1 MPRSFRSACA
11 LASLAV
17 VLLAL
22 VTGCGTTERT
32 TRSTGALALDV
43 RLADAPVGALA
54 AGATAASL
62 EADSIV
68 VWVFE
73 PLGQERMP
81 AVSVPPL
88 ARRSFALAP
97 GARSAAL
104 ALEVPPRPH
113 YRVVVGLWGTRTY
126 ATASARTGQGLQ
138 FLGWT
143 DATDAQVTAGPVA
156 LVIGDV
162 VPQPTVQRDLQG
174 ADVVSWRN
182 APGGG
187 PRWFVASS
195 HATQAIETTLD
206 TMRFDPQS
214 AGFGGPYRV
223 ASGLADVLPTEL
235 VGAGLVSAY
244 SAPGTVP
251 LDVNQGMYGRWVGTY
266 VDQVAQGGGSIE
278 VTFGPGRGI
287 ELFVDGVRSK
297 ASVLLQRDPSVMFV
311 GTDDVQYFWVRGER
325 TGDEMSGTFGI
336 LADSTGSGRGSW
348 TAFRNRQIRPAGVRP

>member
-43 RLADAPVGALA
+43 RLADAPARSAVAPPV
-54 AGATAASL
+54 TASL

-73 PLGQERMP
+73 PLLQERMP
-81 AVSVPPL
+81 AVSAIPL
-88 ARRSFALAP
+88 ARRSFPLAP
-97 GARSAAL
+97 GARSATL
-104 ALEVPPRPH
+104 ALDVPPRPT
-113 YRVVVGLWGTRTY
+113 YRIVVALWGTRSFGG
-126 ATASARTGQGLQ
+126 ATARTEQGMQ
-138 FLGWT
+138 YLGWA
-143 DATDAQVTAGPVA
+143 DASDAEVAAGPVA
-156 LVIGDV
+156 LMLADV
-162 VPQPTVQRDLQG
+162 VPLPLVQRDLQG
-174 ADVVSWRN
+174 AEVVSWRQLT
-182 APGGG
+182 GGG
-187 PRWFVASS
+187 PNWFVRSS
-195 HATQAIETTLD
+195 LTSQAIETALD

-214 AGFGGPYRV
+214 LEFGGTYRV
-223 ASGLADVLPTEL
+223 ASGLGNVLPTEL

-244 SAPGTVP
+244 SAPATAPV
-251 LDVNQGMYGRWVGTY
+251 DANQGMYGRWIGTY
-266 VDQVAQGGGSIE
+266 FDEVNQGSGSIQ
-278 VTFGPGRGI
+278 VTFGPARGI

-325 TGDEMSGTFGI
+325 NGDEISGTFGI
-336 LADSTGSGRGSW
+336 LADSTGTSRGSW
-348 TAFRNRQIRPAGVRP
+348 IAYRNNPDRPAGARP